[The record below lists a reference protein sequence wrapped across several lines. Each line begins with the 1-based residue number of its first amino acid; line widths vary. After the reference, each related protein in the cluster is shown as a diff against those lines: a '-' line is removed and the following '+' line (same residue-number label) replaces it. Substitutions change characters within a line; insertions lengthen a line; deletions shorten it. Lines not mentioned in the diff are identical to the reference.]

1 MFLHY
6 FLYLHKYYYKDL
18 EFKSKVLLINNG
30 ALCVDFMPEYC
41 HNLIQ
46 SILMVEAAAVKFHS
60 SALVIGSESE
70 KLELIAYSN
79 ISFE

>member
-1 MFLHY
+1 
-6 FLYLHKYYYKDL
+6 
-18 EFKSKVLLINNG
+18 
-30 ALCVDFMPEYC
+30 
-41 HNLIQ
+41 
-46 SILMVEAAAVKFHS
+46 MVEAAAVKFHS